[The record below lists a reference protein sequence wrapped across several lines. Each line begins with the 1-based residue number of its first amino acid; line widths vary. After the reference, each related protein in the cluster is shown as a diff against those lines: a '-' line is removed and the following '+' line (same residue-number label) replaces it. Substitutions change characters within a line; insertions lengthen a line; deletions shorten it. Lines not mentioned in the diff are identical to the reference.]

1 MAPRGSIQCTSINN
15 YNYDS
20 TSNTMILLTL
30 LYLTQSNLNLL
41 AITTITMPEAN

>member
-1 MAPRGSIQCTSINN
+1 MARASIQCTSINN